1 MYSTSLEVY
10 KVVIYNQVIYID
22 VAAVT
27 VVKLIVSTTLAVA
40 NHDDLEEDLLLWLH
54 RKLWG
59 ETEECGTHQ

>member
-27 VVKLIVSTTLAVA
+27 MAKLVASTTLAV
-40 NHDDLEEDLLLWLH
+40 LLIMM
-54 RKLWG
+54 
-59 ETEECGTHQ
+59 T